1 MINTGG
7 SFFFSFFFFFFFTF
21 NYRDPKMGRNHFAK
35 GVLILSGFQKLSAPS
50 KGPTFNRV

>member
-1 MINTGG
+1 MITTGV
-7 SFFFSFFFFFFFTF
+7 SFFFSFFFFTF

>member
-7 SFFFSFFFFFFFTF
+7 SIFFPFFFTF
-21 NYRDPKMGRNHFAK
+21 NYRDPKMDRNHFAK